1 MQRYGNS
8 FAILKSQTTKIR
20 KAVFFDVIVI
30 VIFSSLPVLVF
41 LYYFP
46 FGIAINDFFY
56 DADSQRTI
64 LYAQDLRY
72 SISAIRPLLPVF
84 STAPLLMA
92 KIISDYSAWTCLN
105 IFVMFS
111 MIIMG
116 SKLFASR
123 SMKIF
128 FVILLVINFTSLV
141 WVFVPDT
148 FLLGICCFL
157 LTILVYGDGNQ
168 RNRVFF
174 SGLLSSILNIYLFV
188 PWAIAHLLNRRNKL
202 GSFVRDVI
210 PVLTILSILS
220 SIMKFLGRF
229 KLDDASF
236 ALTINNYKVMTSLPT
251 DVLPPDALVING
263 FFSKFSFLAW
273 LHMPVPGVTKNI
285 VTFFTSPW
293 MPSYRYQNGVI
304 ATDSTQYSTIMLGTA
319 IMISI
324 LSFIGIWKRYNR
336 FPIICNFCIALE
348 ISICGLFLTY
358 GYHPYLFSPL
368 LLVSRVIGL
377 VFFIDYI
384 PKTRRLLVML
394 VSLITCFA
402 IQVVFQ

>member
-1 MQRYGNS
+1 
-8 FAILKSQTTKIR
+8 
-20 KAVFFDVIVI
+20 
-30 VIFSSLPVLVF
+30 
-41 LYYFP
+41 
-46 FGIAINDFFY
+46 
-56 DADSQRTI
+56 
-64 LYAQDLRY
+64 
-72 SISAIRPLLPVF
+72 
-84 STAPLLMA
+84 
-92 KIISDYSAWTCLN
+92 
-105 IFVMFS
+105 
-111 MIIMG
+111 
-116 SKLFASR
+116 
-123 SMKIF
+123 
-128 FVILLVINFTSLV
+128 
-141 WVFVPDT
+141 
-148 FLLGICCFL
+148 
-157 LTILVYGDGNQ
+157 
-168 RNRVFF
+168 
-174 SGLLSSILNIYLFV
+174 
-188 PWAIAHLLNRRNKL
+188 
-202 GSFVRDVI
+202 
-210 PVLTILSILS
+210 
-220 SIMKFLGRF
+220 MKFLGRF